1 MDKHPISPE
10 NATLIRTWLEE
21 RGGLAIWRSA
31 DLSDP
36 GASVTTPAKAED
48 GTATLKPGWKWQE
61 TPERI
66 ITNIDEVE
74 VVVPEEVKRFRVA
87 LRRGRNSLKI
97 KLTDAA
103 SKRVRDAVAK
113 AGEGAWYEFGGDAF
127 SGAQVIIYKPGV
139 TIPLALFHPPVEM

>member
-1 MDKHPISPE
+1 MDKHQVSPE
-10 NATLIRTWLEE
+10 NATLIRTWLEQ
-21 RGGLAIWRSA
+21 RGGIAIWRSA

-36 GASVTTPAKAED
+36 GASVTTPVNAED
-48 GTATLKPGWKWQE
+48 GTPTQKPGWKWQA

-66 ITNIDEVE
+66 ITSIDEVE

-87 LRRGRNSLKI
+87 LRRGGNGLKI

-127 SGAQVIIYKPGV
+127 SGAQAIIYKPGM
-139 TIPLALFHPPVEM
+139 TIPLATFHPPAEM